1 MRTPLFFGNISYYLS
16 YTIILDTTFQI
27 KNQVV
32 LSIFAVLYKF
42 YIKFNKN
49 DDKEDFSLANDCK
62 RAFFNNLVCLL
73 VCIILHLLIKGAVSF
88 TL

>member
-16 YTIILDTTFQI
+16 YTIILDTTFQT

-32 LSIFAVLYKF
+32 LLIFAVLYKF

-49 DDKEDFSLANDCK
+49 LYKLTVMNSLRK
-62 RAFFNNLVCLL
+62 VL
-73 VCIILHLLIKGAVSF
+73 III
-88 TL
+88 